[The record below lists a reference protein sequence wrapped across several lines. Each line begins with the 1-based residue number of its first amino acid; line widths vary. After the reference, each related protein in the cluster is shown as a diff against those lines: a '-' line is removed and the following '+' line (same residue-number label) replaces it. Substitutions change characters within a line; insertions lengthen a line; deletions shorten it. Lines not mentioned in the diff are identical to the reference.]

1 MENILISLNTVLPMF
16 LVIGAGCLVKRLHII
31 SPEAVREANGLCF
44 KLFMSV
50 LLFQNV
56 YTSDLGASFH
66 GPLLA
71 LCLGGILAEF
81 LLGLLVIPRIE
92 RSNPAR
98 GVMLQGFFRTNTV
111 LLGIPI
117 ATALFGADQVGQVSV
132 IVAFVVPAINILA
145 VIALELYRGGRPD
158 ARKILRGV
166 VTNPLVLGAAAGMAV
181 ALLGIRL
188 PSVIESAV
196 SSLAKGATPLALVLM
211 GASLDF
217 SRFKTSVRNLTVCVL
232 QRLVVMP
239 AIFLS
244 IAVAMGFRGVSLCT
258 VLVVFGAPVAVN
270 SYNMALQMDGDAD
283 LAGGIVLL
291 TTGFSCLTL
300 FLWIWLL
307 KTLGLL

>member
-56 YTSDLGASFH
+56 YSSDLGASFH

>member
-1 MENILISLNTVLPMF
+1 MENIRISLNTVLPMF
-16 LVIGAGCLVKRLHII
+16 LMIGVGCLVKQRRML
-31 SPEAVREANGLCF
+31 SAGAVREANSLCF

-50 LLFQNV
+50 LLFQNI

-66 GPLLA
+66 APLLA

-92 RSNPAR
+92 PSNPAR

-117 ATALFGADQVGQVSV
+117 ATSLFGADRVGQVSV
-132 IVAFVVPAINILA
+132 IVAFAVPVINILA
-145 VIALELYRGGRPD
+145 VIALELYRGGKPNV
-158 ARKILRGV
+158 RKILRGV

-181 ALLGIRL
+181 VLTGLRL
-188 PSVIESAV
+188 PTVVESAV
-196 SSLAKGATPLALVLM
+196 SGIARAATPLALVLM

-217 SRFKTSVRNLTVCVL
+217 SRFKTSVRNLTICVL
-232 QRLVVMP
+232 ERLVVMP
-239 AIFLS
+239 AVFIA
-244 IAVAMGFRGVSLCT
+244 IAVFMGFRDVALCT
-258 VLVVFGAPVAVN
+258 VMVVFGAPVAVN